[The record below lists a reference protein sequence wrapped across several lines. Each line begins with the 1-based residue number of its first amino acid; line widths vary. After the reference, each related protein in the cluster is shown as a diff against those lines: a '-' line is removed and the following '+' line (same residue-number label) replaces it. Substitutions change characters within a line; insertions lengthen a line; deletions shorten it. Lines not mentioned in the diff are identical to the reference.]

1 MICHRDFQKIW
12 KMKKNFPRIQLSF
25 NFNTSIVIIY
35 IYTTIS
41 KFPQLSFLC
50 LSNINTHHSILAAI
64 STQYVFE
71 KKKMSNE
78 KPSNGVPVLVKILKR
93 NGVTEFSREKE
104 RKVLNITFNI
114 VPSIPIT
121 RQSHAIIFSDRLG
134 SNRPQPIFEMEI
146 NQRQGI
152 SDSHVVA
159 INKLSMLETGSD
171 SGSRVGLL
179 LRRNE

>member
-1 MICHRDFQKIW
+1 
-12 KMKKNFPRIQLSF
+12 MKNEEEFSTYPTFIQLQYKYCHHLHLHNHF
-25 NFNTSIVIIY
+25 EIP
-35 IYTTIS
+35 
-41 KFPQLSFLC
+41 PQLSFLY

-64 STQYVFE
+64 STQYIF
-71 KKKMSNE
+71 KKKISNE
-78 KPSNGVPVLVKILKR
+78 KSSNGVPVLVKILKR

>member
-1 MICHRDFQKIW
+1 
-12 KMKKNFPRIQLSF
+12 MKNEEEFSTYPTFIQLQYKYCHHLHLHNHF
-25 NFNTSIVIIY
+25 EIPPNYLFYTYRISIPIIRFLLQSRHN
-35 IYTTIS
+35 IS
-41 KFPQLSFLC
+41 S
-50 LSNINTHHSILAAI
+50 
-64 STQYVFE
+64 
-71 KKKMSNE
+71 KKKISNE

-134 SNRPQPIFEMEI
+134 LNRPQPIFEMEI